1 MNNNDV
7 RFRLSVDGAAQVSRE
22 LGGVDKSLQR
32 MDGSSQAVARAIG
45 HLGGLFA
52 GLSVAAVA
60 RQFIQSADS
69 LQQVNARLQL
79 VSRSAADYAAAQRA
93 VYEISQANN
102 VSLRDATT
110 LYARLA
116 DPVQK
121 LGGGVREIAGMTDA
135 VATALRI
142 SGASAAESSSAILQF
157 SQAMAAGALRG
168 EEFNSV
174 SEAAPR
180 LMQALSDALGKT
192 RGELR
197 EMAEQGLLTADVVGN
212 ALTSQLGRLRAEAQG
227 LPQTV
232 GGAWQQLAND
242 ATLLAGAINDATGAT
257 SGLAGVL
264 SGVAGLVREMAASL
278 KSMEGSARD
287 AAGGVDLAGLAIGA
301 LGTILE
307 TVIVVVADALHYLQQ
322 FGRALGAVGAA
333 AGAMASGDFGLI
345 PGILRAYSEDFA
357 AARDRNTAFAKS
369 IVGTTDRMLAQR
381 DALRAGALSSSEMG
395 AEMAKLARQA
405 GVVDGGF
412 VRLAGA
418 TNKATKA
425 KRDAREA
432 AAQLQR
438 QLQLENAAL
447 QAQEDAYFEAAEQA
461 RLFAEAKERAAAD
474 EFDRVVADMQPTA
487 NALDRWSE
495 QRGEIE
501 RVARESHERIAA
513 DWQRTADQMSQSLTD
528 ALMTG
533 GKNVAEYLRGLF
545 RTLVLRPILAPV
557 SGSLAG
563 LIAPGAAVA
572 GGGGGALGGM
582 GSIGSLL
589 GGVGAFGSY
598 AATGLMSTL
607 TGAGGAAFGAAGSLL
622 SGGSIAGGLGMAAG
636 AAIPYVAAAAAAV
649 KIFDLAFGREL
660 KDFGIEGDIGA
671 GGFEGG
677 QYRFEKGGWF
687 RSDRTTRSPLA
698 AETEAGL
705 DAAVSALYTSAAEA
719 AEALGLNSDAITGY
733 TESLKLSTKGLTDE
747 QVQAKLSEF
756 MAQLGENLARQVGLS
771 AERLGSLASALTT
784 VNDILGTFDQRLL
797 QVSVAGGEAAEQLA
811 ALFGGVDNLGGALA
825 LYAEQFT
832 FAGDSAA
839 YTLDMAA
846 KALQQ
851 VGLAV
856 PATRDEFMR
865 LVEAQDLMTESG
877 RAVYA
882 ALLQVAGGMDTVFDA
897 AEQAAAAAAEAAKA
911 QAQEAAAK
919 EQRYFDE
926 QRQWQDWAKDI
937 ASTARTVRDSW
948 RDVVKGIEAAIKKL
962 RGDIVGD
969 NAQAVRAQYASTLQ
983 AARGGDRAAIEALP
997 ALAQQLSRIGE
1008 GTARSA
1014 YELSRLRGTLAAD
1027 LESVINAARG
1037 SSAARSDDMLS
1048 MLGRLQWIRVDPA
1061 TGSYLLGAGGGGGG
1075 FSIGGAPGF
1084 ASGGLHSGGWRVV
1097 GERGPELEA
1106 TGPSRIHTGDQLG
1119 QAMGVDEL
1127 RDEVRGMRQEMVS
1140 MQHAVVRNTS
1150 RMAKLLE
1157 RVIPE
1162 GDALQV
1168 RTAT

>member
-242 ATLLAGAINDATGAT
+242 ATLLAGAINDATGVT

-287 AAGGVDLAGLAIGA
+287 AAGGVDLAGLAIGT

-307 TVIVVVADALHYLQQ
+307 TVVV
-322 FGRALGAVGAA
+322 LGANVKFVLEGIGREIGGIAAQGAA
-333 AGAMASGDFGLI
+333 LLSGSLS
-345 PGILRAYSEDFA
+345 RA
-357 AARDRNTAFAKS
+357 AAIRAEMQTDAQRAREQVDAFSAS
-369 IVGTTDRMLAQR
+369 VIGATSRVLAQR
-381 DALRAGALSSSEMG
+381 DALRDGALSSSEMG

-533 GKNVAEYLRGLF
+533 GRNIAEYLKGLF
-545 RTLVLRPILAPV
+545 RTLVLRPILAPA
-557 SGSLAG
+557 SGALAG
-563 LIAPGAAVA
+563 MITPGAAVA
-572 GGGGGALGGM
+572 GGGGALGGLS
-582 GSIGSLL
+582 GIGSLL

-671 GGFEGG
+671 GGFDGG

-747 QVQAKLSEF
+747 QVQAKLYEF
-756 MAQLGENLARQVGLS
+756 MAQLGENLAQQVGLS
-771 AERLGSLASALTT
+771 AERLGALAGALTT
-784 VNDILGTFDQRLL
+784 VNDVLGTFDQALL

-811 ALFGGVDNLGGALA
+811 VLFGGVDNLGGALA

-846 KALQQ
+846 KALTE

-856 PATRDEFMR
+856 PATRDEFMA
-865 LVEAQDLMTESG
+865 LVESQDLMTDAG
-877 RAVYA
+877 RRAYA
-882 ALLQVAGGMDTVFDA
+882 ALLGVAGGLDGLYD
-897 AEQAAAAAAEAAKA
+897 AAEAAA
-911 QAQEAAAK
+911 DA
-919 EQRYFDE
+919 
-926 QRQWQDWAKDI
+926 QRQAMQDEAKARADAMAERSR
-937 ASTARTVRDSW
+937 ASSAAYEAMEREHARIRDLWFGLAADVRQ
-948 RDVVKGIEAAIKKL
+948 VVAKL
-962 RGDIVGD
+962 RGE
-969 NAQAVRAQYASTLQ
+969 AASRGGAAGFASLQ
-983 AARGGDRAAIEALP
+983 AQFATQLASAAAGSEGAMKALPKLAEALSQMAEQNMSSAAEL
-997 ALAQQLSRIGE
+997 ALFRAHMASR
-1008 GTARSA
+1008 
-1014 YELSRLRGTLAAD
+1014 
-1027 LESVINAARG
+1027 LESVAGLRG
-1037 SSAARSDDMLS
+1037 FA
-1048 MLGRLQWIRVDPA
+1048 
-1061 TGSYLLGAGGGGGG
+1061 AGGY
-1075 FSIGGAPGF
+1075 
-1084 ASGGLHSGGWRVV
+1084 HEGGWRLV

-1106 TGPSRIHTGDQLG
+1106 TGPSRIHNSDQLG
-1119 QAMGVDEL
+1119 RAMGVDEL
-1127 RDEVRGMRQEMVS
+1127 QAEVRALRQEMVS